1 MNRNWKVACTAV
13 ALAVS
18 ASLQAAVLPEHQTNS
33 AWFTDAQTKLTTK
46 LQTNNQF
53 KAKNVILFVG
63 DGMGISTLTSA
74 RIHKGQL
81 AGNPGE
87 EGYLTLPNWMGCQTF
102 FDKSYPREVRQIR

>member
-18 ASLQAAVLPEHQTNS
+18 AGLQAAVLPANQADS
-33 AWFTDAQTKLTTK
+33 AWFTDAQAKLTQK
-46 LQTNNQF
+46 LETNNQF

-87 EGYLTLPNWMGCQTF
+87 EGY
-102 FDKSYPREVRQIR
+102 

>member
-74 RIHKGQL
+74 RIHSSSAEL
-81 AGNPGE
+81 PTYSDE
-87 EGYLTLPNWMGCQTF
+87 YLPVRPPSDLPTPKPHTN
-102 FDKSYPREVRQIR
+102 